1 MKSTLVFCA
10 AVCLLLACAALTF
23 GDIARPKASPAPVVP
38 GKVVF
43 HTSMAIVPDGN
54 ASQARLQI
62 SRDSLGYLRAALD
75 RIPADDSVGQSIT
88 RNSTRTIMAGLFMFL
103 AVSFGGVWLAR
114 SGHSR
119 KQKAVGAVVIAV
131 ALMGATA
138 MVTRG
143 NAGPPPSWKW
153 RDLSKNLNGGRETK
167 GDVLIEIVPEGNGIK
182 LIVPLPKVNA
192 DEEKK
197 PGE

>member
-1 MKSTLVFCA
+1 MKSTLVFCT
-10 AVCLLLACAALTF
+10 AVCILLAGAVLTF
-23 GDIARPKASPAPVVP
+23 GDIARPKESPAPVVR

-43 HTSMAIVPDGN
+43 STSMAVVPDGK
-54 ASQARLQI
+54 AYEARLQI
-62 SRDSLGYLRAALD
+62 PRDNLRYLIAALD
-75 RIPADDSVGQSIT
+75 NVPADDSLGQSIV

-119 KQKAVGAVVIAV
+119 NQKAVAAVVIGA

-138 MVTRG
+138 MVTRA
-143 NAGPPPSWKW
+143 NAGPPPRVRW
-153 RDLSKNLNGGRETK
+153 RNLPQNLNQGIATTGSVE
-167 GDVLIEIVPEGNGIK
+167 IEIVPEGNGIK
-182 LIVPLPKVNA
+182 LIVPLSTTNSNA
-192 DEEKK
+192 DQK